1 MKRTKGLGKGL
12 DALLPPLEKEDEKQ
26 NTLPLDSI
34 EPLPDQPRRIFEEE
48 KLEELART
56 IREKGVL
63 SPVIVRPKGDGRYQL
78 ISGERRWR
86 ASRMAGLNAVPAII
100 KEVSDREAV
109 ELALIEN
116 IQRENLSPIEEARAY
131 QKLLDLYDLK
141 QEDLS
146 KRLGKDRSTIAN
158 SIRLLKLPEEARIA
172 LEENRISAGHARC
185 ILSVPIEFQQAFLE
199 EIIKKGLSVRAAEKK
214 VKQILGSPKEK
225 QSPEKPVDQAI
236 QLEELRKQLRSV
248 LSTQV
253 KIVSGKRKGKIII
266 EYYNP
271 EDLNRLTNLFLSL
284 Q

>member
-1 MKRTKGLGKGL
+1 
-12 DALLPPLEKEDEKQ
+12 
-26 NTLPLDSI
+26 
-34 EPLPDQPRRIFEEE
+34 
-48 KLEELART
+48 
-56 IREKGVL
+56 
-63 SPVIVRPKGDGRYQL
+63 
-78 ISGERRWR
+78 
-86 ASRMAGLNAVPAII
+86 MAGLSSIPAII

-146 KRLGKDRSTIAN
+146 QRVGKDRSTIAN
-158 SIRLLKLPEEARIA
+158 SIRLLKLSEEARIA
-172 LEENRISAGHARC
+172 LEENRITAGHARC
-185 ILSVPIEFQQAFLE
+185 ILSVPIEFQQAFLK
-199 EIIKKGLSVRAAEKK
+199 EIIQKGLSVRAAEKK
-214 VKQILGSPKEK
+214 VKQILGSTKKETM
-225 QSPEKPVDQAI
+225 PEKPVDQTMQI
-236 QLEELRKQLRSV
+236 EELRKQLRDV

-271 EDLNRLTNLFLSL
+271 DDLHRLTNLFLSL

>member
-131 QKLLDLYDLK
+131 QKVLDLYDLK

-214 VKQILGSPKEK
+214 VKQILGSPKK
-225 QSPEKPVDQAI
+225 
-236 QLEELRKQLRSV
+236 
-248 LSTQV
+248 
-253 KIVSGKRKGKIII
+253 
-266 EYYNP
+266 N
-271 EDLNRLTNLFLSL
+271 NRLRNRSIKPFSSKSFENSFDLFCRLR
-284 Q
+284 